1 MMIRKTELV
10 LGTLVVLFIAGD
22 AMAAT
27 GGVIDALEGP
37 LRTLIDSLTGPI
49 AFGLALGATVA
60 AGLYFAA
67 GLATGGLVRLL
78 GVAFAAAIVSNA
90 ETILGVFGLSGATF

>member
-1 MMIRKTELV
+1 MTQRTELV
-10 LGTLVVLFIAGD
+10 LVALAVVFFTGD

-27 GGVIDALEGP
+27 GGVIEALERP
-37 LRTLIDSLTGPI
+37 LRTLIESLTGPV
-49 AFGLALGATVA
+49 AFALALGATVA

-78 GVAFAAAIVSNA
+78 GVAFAAAIISNA
-90 ETILGVFGLSGATF
+90 ETILEVFSLSGATF